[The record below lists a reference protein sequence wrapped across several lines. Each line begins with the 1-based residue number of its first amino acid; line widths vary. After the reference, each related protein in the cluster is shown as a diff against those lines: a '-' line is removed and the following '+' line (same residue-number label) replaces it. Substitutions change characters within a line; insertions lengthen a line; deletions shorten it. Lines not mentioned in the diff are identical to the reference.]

1 MDKSIVQEFQPVTLE
16 ALDAL
21 SLMNRTDSKC
31 VFHAKYLPEVLARVA
46 SHYLVLEINNQ
57 RLMPYRSTYFD
68 TPDYLLYLRHHNGAR
83 PRYKVRLRDYL
94 VSDRSFFEIKR
105 KTNTDKT
112 KKKRIEV
119 PFHTQIIN
127 EECQKFLELNS
138 PLGNMNLRSTLE
150 NSFSRITLAGF
161 ASNERVTLDVDMTY
175 RTKRNELSM
184 AGLVIAEIKQ
194 GSASKNSPMLQTLHD
209 MHLTAAGFSKYCIG
223 LVSLVE
229 GLKYNNFKPKL
240 LTIKKI
246 LG

>member
-1 MDKSIVQEFQPVTLE
+1 
-16 ALDAL
+16 
-21 SLMNRTDSKC
+21 
-31 VFHAKYLPEVLARVA
+31 
-46 SHYLVLEINNQ
+46 VLEINNQ
-57 RLMPYRSTYFD
+57 RLMPYHSTYYD
-68 TPDYLLYLRHHNGAR
+68 TPDHMLYLSHHNGAR
-83 PRYKVRLRDYL
+83 PRYKVRFRDYL

-105 KTNTDKT
+105 KTNKDKT

-119 PFHTQIIN
+119 PFHTHN
-127 EECQKFLELNS
+127 LTEESQKFLEVNR
-138 PLGNMNLRSTLE
+138 PLGKLNLISTLE

-161 ASNERVTLDVDMTY
+161 ASNERVTLDVDMSY
-175 RTKRNELSM
+175 RNKRSELSM

-209 MHLTAAGFSKYCIG
+209 MHLCDAGFSKYCIG
-223 LVSLVE
+223 LVSLVD